1 MFCPAS
7 LFPPCWQQLT
17 IWRNLIYKAGLVQSN
32 CVQSCRASYMKKLV
46 SAFSAVCLFLPLIAS
61 AQKSDSAQNQPT
73 ISVSQIHAGMRG
85 VAYTVFQGVK
95 PESMDVEVL
104 GVLHNVNGPKGDVIL
119 VRLHGQKVEYTGVVA
134 GMSGSPVY
142 LDGKLAGALAFRIG
156 EFSKEPIAGVT
167 PIADMLEINALDRSP
182 AEESAAV
189 KPSVNI
195 VAGKT
200 GTPGE
205 FSALPGSQ
213 QDSSGSGFAN
223 YLKPIETP
231 LVFNGFSE
239 QAIQLFA
246 GQLGSAGIV
255 PVMGAGSVSDDKQ
268 PEPVEAGS
276 AISAILV
283 RGDMD
288 IEATCTVTYIDP
300 QRLLACG
307 HPLMQFGSV
316 DLPMNKAEVLATLP
330 SPLNAFKIVNTT
342 EAVGTF
348 VQDRHT
354 GIMGVFNRQPEM
366 IPVTLSI
373 HSSTGVKE
381 FHYEVLNNPK
391 LTPVALM
398 VTVFNA
404 LHGVNEFGEEITYRL
419 AGSIGVKG
427 FPEVTMRNMFAPS
440 EGAQPAA
447 MQAALSLG
455 ERFGRIYDNPYN
467 AAAVAGVKLDFDLV
481 RERRWARLESAR
493 TDVSEA
499 RPGEEIMLETVLAP
513 YRGERIVQ
521 QIPVKIP
528 TSASKGTLRILV
540 SDGDTLDH
548 IGRSNPAFG
557 RKLDL
562 ASTISLLNKEHS
574 NNRVYVS
581 LLEADPEAR
590 VADKVMPTLPI
601 SIMNVMDGMRGNQEM
616 IVSSESNVDET
627 ATAPLDYV
635 VSGAQLLTVTV
646 K

>member
-1 MFCPAS
+1 MNKVVLAAFAS
-7 LFPPCWQQLT
+7 TLSL
-17 IWRNLIYKAGLVQSN
+17 
-32 CVQSCRASYMKKLV
+32 CVSLAAQ
-46 SAFSAVCLFLPLIAS
+46 AV
-61 AQKSDSAQNQPT
+61 QPT
-73 ISVSQIHAGMRG
+73 IPVSEIHAGMHG

-104 GVLHNVNGPKGDVIL
+104 GVLRNANGPKGDIIL
-119 VRLHGQKVEYTGVVA
+119 VRLHGAKVEYTGVVA

-167 PIADMLEINALDRSP
+167 PIADMLEINALDKSP
-182 AEESAAV
+182 AEETAAT
-189 KPSVNI
+189 KPAISN

-200 GTPGE
+200 AAPG
-205 FSALPGSQ
+205 AGATLAPPT
-213 QDSSGSGFAN
+213 QDFAN
-223 YLKPIETP
+223 YLKPIDAP

-239 QAIQLFA
+239 EAVRQFA
-246 GQLGSAGIV
+246 PQFAAAGIV
-255 PVMGAGSVSDDKQ
+255 PVMGAGSVSNDKQ
-268 PEPVEAGS
+268 PEPLEPGS
-276 AISAILV
+276 AVSAILV

-288 IEATCTVTYIDP
+288 IAATCTVTYIDP
-300 QRLLACG
+300 ERLLACG
-307 HPLMQFGSV
+307 HPLLQFGSV
-316 DLPMNKAEVLATLP
+316 DLPMDKAQVLATLP

-342 EAVGTF
+342 EQAGVF

-354 GIMGVFNRQPEM
+354 GIMGVFNKQPDM

-373 HSSTGVKE
+373 HSAVGTKE
-381 FHYEVLNNPK
+381 FHYEVLNNPR
-391 LTPVALM
+391 LSPVAIM
-398 VTVFNA
+398 ATVFNA

-419 AGSIGVKG
+419 TGSIDVKG
-427 FPEVTMRNMFAPS
+427 FPEVGLRNMFVPM
-440 EGAQPAA
+440 ENGQPAA
-447 MQAALSLG
+447 MAAAQSLG

-467 AAAVAGVKLDFDLV
+467 APAVNGVKLDFDLV

-493 TDVSEA
+493 TDVTEA
-499 RPGEEIMLETVLAP
+499 RPGDEIVVETVLAP
-513 YRGERIVQ
+513 YRGERVVR

-540 SDGDTLDH
+540 SDGETLDH
-548 IGRSNPAFG
+548 VNRSNPAFG

-562 ASTISLLNKEHS
+562 ASTIALLNKEHA
-574 NNRVYVS
+574 NNRLYVS

-601 SIMNVMDGMRGNQEM
+601 SVMNVMDGMRGNQEM
-616 IVSSESNVDET
+616 IVSGESNVDET
-627 ATAPLDYV
+627 ATPALDYV

>member
-1 MFCPAS
+1 
-7 LFPPCWQQLT
+7 
-17 IWRNLIYKAGLVQSN
+17 
-32 CVQSCRASYMKKLV
+32 MKKLAFAFFAACLV
-46 SAFSAVCLFLPLIAS
+46 FPSISTAQTSEQNRELKPEAKRGSA
-61 AQKSDSAQNQPT
+61 SDQPT
-73 ISVSQIHAGMRG
+73 IPVSQIHAGMRG
-85 VAYTVFQGVK
+85 VAYTVFEGVK

-104 GVLHNVNGPKGDVIL
+104 GVLRNTNGPKGDVIL

-167 PIADMLEINALDRSP
+167 PIADMLEINALDRSA

-189 KPSVNI
+189 KPVENSA
-195 VAGKT
+195 AGKT
-200 GTPGE
+200 ASPGE
-205 FSALPGSQ
+205 SSAPPGSSQ
-213 QDSSGSGFAN
+213 NSVTGFAN

-246 GQLGSAGIV
+246 GELGSAGIV
-255 PVMGAGSVSDDKQ
+255 PVMGAGSVSNDKQ

-276 AISAILV
+276 AVSAVLV
-283 RGDMD
+283 RGDMN
-288 IEATCTVTYIDP
+288 IEATCTVTYVDP

-307 HPLMQFGSV
+307 HPLLQFGSV
-316 DLPMNKAEVLATLP
+316 DLPMNKAQVLATLP

-342 EAVGTF
+342 EQVGTF

-354 GIMGVFNRQPEM
+354 GIMGLFNRQPEM
-366 IPVTLSI
+366 IPITLNL
-373 HSSTGVKE
+373 HSSTGDKQ
-381 FHYEVLNNPK
+381 FRYEVLNNPR

-419 AGSIGVKG
+419 RGSIGVKG
-427 FPEVTMRNMFAPS
+427 FPDVTMRNMFAPS

-447 MQAALSLG
+447 MQAAVSLG
-455 ERFGRIYDNPYN
+455 ERFSRIYDNPYN
-467 AAAVAGVKLDFDLV
+467 AAAIAGVNLDFDLV
-481 RERRWARLESAR
+481 RERRWAHLESAR
-493 TDVSEA
+493 TSVTEA

-540 SDGDTLDH
+540 SDGETLDR

-616 IVSSESNVDET
+616 IVSGESNVDET
-627 ATAPLDYV
+627 ATAALDYV
-635 VSGAQLLTVTV
+635 VSGAQLLMVTV

>member
-1 MFCPAS
+1 M
-7 LFPPCWQQLT
+7 
-17 IWRNLIYKAGLVQSN
+17 N
-32 CVQSCRASYMKKLV
+32 KLV
-46 SAFSAVCLFLPLIAS
+46 FTCFLAACLSYPLAAQTSS
-61 AQKSDSAQNQPT
+61 AQTIQKPANTAESAPKT
-73 ISVSQIHAGMRG
+73 IPVSQIHAGMRG
-85 VAYTVFQGVK
+85 VAYTVFEGVK
-95 PESMDVEVL
+95 PEAMDVEAL
-104 GVLHNVNGPKGDVIL
+104 GVLHNVNGPKGDIIL

-142 LDGKLAGALAFRIG
+142 FDGKLAGALAFRIG

-182 AEESAAV
+182 AEETSAV
-189 KPSVNI
+189 KPGVNQT
-195 VAGKT
+195 AGKT
-200 GTPGE
+200 ASPGE
-205 FSALPGSQ
+205 ALTMPGSA
-213 QDSSGSGFAN
+213 QDSDGKSYSN

-239 QAIQLFA
+239 QAIHLFA
-246 GQLGSAGIV
+246 GQFASAGIV
-255 PVMGAGSVSDDKQ
+255 PVMGAGSMSADKQ
-268 PEPVEAGS
+268 PDPVEPGS

-300 QRLLACG
+300 HQLLACG

-342 EAVGTF
+342 EPVGAF

-354 GIMGVFNRQPEM
+354 GILGVFDRQPEM

-373 HSSTGVKE
+373 HSSAGVKQ

-427 FPEVTMRNMFAPS
+427 FPDVTMRNMFAPA
-440 EGAQPAA
+440 ENAQPAA
-447 MQAALSLG
+447 MQAAMSLG

-467 AAAVAGVKLDFDLV
+467 APAIAGVNLDFDLV
-481 RERRWARLESAR
+481 RERKWARLESAR
-493 TDVSEA
+493 TDVTEA
-499 RPGEEIMLETVLAP
+499 RPGQDIMLETVLAP
-513 YRGERIVQ
+513 YRGERIVR

-540 SDGDTLDH
+540 SDGDTLDR
-548 IGRSNPAFG
+548 ISRGNPAFG

-562 ASTISLLNKEHS
+562 ASTIALLNKEHS
-574 NNRVYVS
+574 NNRIYVS

-616 IVSSESNVDET
+616 VVSGESSVDET
-627 ATAPLDYV
+627 ATSPLDYV

>member
-1 MFCPAS
+1 MGLIQSIRAWFMRKFVFALLAVVLSFPSSSFAQAS
-7 LFPPCWQQLT
+7 VQTAQTPKT
-17 IWRNLIYKAGLVQSN
+17 I
-32 CVQSCRASYMKKLV
+32 
-46 SAFSAVCLFLPLIAS
+46 AV
-61 AQKSDSAQNQPT
+61 N
-73 ISVSQIHAGMRG
+73 QIHPGMRG

-95 PESMDVEVL
+95 PEAMEVEVL
-104 GVLHNVNGPKGDVIL
+104 GVLRNVNGPKGDIIL
-119 VRLHGQKVEYTGVVA
+119 VRLHGEKVEYTGVVA

-167 PIADMLEINALDRSP
+167 PIADMLEISALDQSP
-182 AEESAAV
+182 AEESAAA
-189 KPSVNI
+189 KPTINVM
-195 VAGKT
+195 AGRT
-200 GTPGE
+200 ASPGE
-205 FSALPGSQ
+205 IPALPGSTP
-213 QDSSGSGFAN
+213 DSVKDFAN

-231 LVFNGFSE
+231 LVFNGFSQ
-239 QAIQLFA
+239 QAIQLFG
-246 GQLGSAGIV
+246 GQFASAGIV
-255 PVMGAGSVSDDKQ
+255 PVMGAGSVSNEKQ
-268 PEPVEAGS
+268 PEPLEAGS

-288 IEATCTVTYIDP
+288 IEATCTVTYVDP

-307 HPLMQFGSV
+307 HPLLQFGSV

-342 EAVGTF
+342 EPVGTF

-354 GIMGVFNRQPEM
+354 GILGVFNRQPEM

-373 HSSTGVKE
+373 HSGTGVKQ

-427 FPEVTMRNMFAPS
+427 FPEVMMRNMFAPS
-440 EGAQPAA
+440 ENAQPAA
-447 MQAALSLG
+447 MQAAISLG

-467 AAAVAGVKLDFDLV
+467 VPAIAGVNLDFDLV

-493 TDVSEA
+493 TDVTEA
-499 RPGEEIMLETVLAP
+499 RPGDEIMLETVLAP

-540 SDGDTLDH
+540 SDGDTLDRVGH
-548 IGRSNPAFG
+548 ANATLG

-562 ASTISLLNKEHS
+562 ASTIALLNKEHS

-616 IVSSESNVDET
+616 VVSGESNVDET

-635 VSGAQLLTVTV
+635 VSGAELLTVTV

>member
-1 MFCPAS
+1 
-7 LFPPCWQQLT
+7 
-17 IWRNLIYKAGLVQSN
+17 
-32 CVQSCRASYMKKLV
+32 MKK
-46 SAFSAVCLFLPLIAS
+46 SAFAVLVACLSFPLTLA
-61 AQKSDSAQNQPT
+61 AQKSEPAQNPPT
-73 ISVSQIHAGMRG
+73 IPVSQIHAGMRG
-85 VAYTVFQGVK
+85 VAYTVFEGVK
-95 PESMDVEVL
+95 PEAMDVEVL

-119 VRLHGQKVEYTGVVA
+119 VRLHGKKVEYTGVVA

-182 AEESAAV
+182 AEDSVAV
-189 KPSVNI
+189 KPAVTT

-200 GTPGE
+200 SSPGE
-205 FSALPGSQ
+205 GASLSGST
-213 QDSSGSGFAN
+213 QDSSASGFVN

-231 LVFNGFSE
+231 LVFNGFSQE
-239 QAIQLFA
+239 AIQMFA

-255 PVMGAGSVSDDKQ
+255 PVMGAGSVSNDKQ
-268 PEPVEAGS
+268 PEPVEPGS

-307 HPLMQFGSV
+307 HPLLQFGAV

-342 EAVGTF
+342 EPVGTF

-354 GIMGVFNRQPEM
+354 GIMGVFNRQPDM
-366 IPVTLSI
+366 IPVTLNI
-373 HSSTGVKE
+373 HSDTGVKQ

-404 LHGVNEFGEEITYRL
+404 LHGINEFGEEITYRL
-419 AGSIGVKG
+419 SGNIGVKG
-427 FPEVTMRNMFAPS
+427 FPEVTMKNMFAPAD
-440 EGAQPAA
+440 GAQPAA
-447 MQAALSLG
+447 MQAAVSLG

-467 AAAVAGVKLDFDLV
+467 AAAVNGVNLDFDLV

-493 TDVSEA
+493 TDVTEA
-499 RPGEEIMLETVLAP
+499 RPGEQIMLETVLAP

-540 SDGDTLDH
+540 SDGETLDH
-548 IGRSNPAFG
+548 LGHMNPAFG
-557 RKLDL
+557 RSLDL
-562 ASTISLLNKEHS
+562 ASTIALLNKEHS

-616 IVSSESNVDET
+616 TVSAESNVDET
-627 ATAPLDYV
+627 STPPLDYV